1 MTDSRDYFVYI
12 LLCADRTFYIG
23 TSNDVLK
30 RVATHNSGK
39 GAKYTKTRRP
49 VKLLYQENL
58 NSKSNALKREI
69 ELKKLTRKKK
79 ETFLQDHGINWRDF
93 LIS

>member
-1 MTDSRDYFVYI
+1 M
-12 LLCADRTFYIG
+12 LLCSDKTFYIG

-49 VKLLYQENL
+49 VQLLYQENL
-58 NSKSNALKREI
+58 HGKSNALKREI
-69 ELKKLTRKKK
+69 ELKKFTRKQK
-79 ETFLQDHGINWRDF
+79 ETFLRAHGINWQEF